1 MSHSNNSRAK
11 TPPVKVTD
19 LDQMA
24 VVHVA
29 PAPDAANGDVITTS
43 RADFSKMSLEKKTD
57 KLFDMIQALLP
68 LVEKVSFLLSKT
80 YRVKVPGH
88 ISFLMAT
95 LWLTAY
101 NVFKPSCFR
110 WLGSRPHWTLTGPK

>member
-29 PAPDAANGDVITTS
+29 PAADAANGDVITTS

-95 LWLTAY
+95 LHYTHHTM
-101 NVFKPSCFR
+101 F
-110 WLGSRPHWTLTGPK
+110 